1 MQEWLT
7 LFTKGMFGK
16 RGGVF
21 HQCPGDPA
29 TVHPIP
35 APERGNEDEW
45 PDRPDTLRQAG
56 KLAGLPIITPSV
68 ALLLIACTCCT
79 NSSEALS

>member
-21 HQCPGDPA
+21 QPCPGDPA
-29 TVHPIP
+29 TVHPIR
-35 APERGNEDEW
+35 APERGDGDEW
-45 PDRPDTLRQAG
+45 PYRPDALRQAG
-56 KLAGLPIITPSV
+56 KLAGLLPVALPA
-68 ALLLIACTCCT
+68 ALLLIACTCCPHP
-79 NSSEALS
+79 SEALS